1 MAQAANALLASRV
14 SELEAQLAEAKR
26 RAVAS
31 SAGQARRQSS
41 VPCVPGSRT
50 SSRSWPDQRSAPWSS
65 SRRLPEHRSG
75 CRRRRS
81 KNTSLRS
88 SRPRPPAVARAP
100 EGRTRCNRDDGNR
113 APAGNRAA
121 SHRSVRSVAASRDGT
136 CGKQRGQRC
145 SAEPARGAQSSFHQQ
160 S

>member
-81 KNTSLRS
+81 KNASLRS
-88 SRPRPPAVARAP
+88 SWPRPPAVARAP